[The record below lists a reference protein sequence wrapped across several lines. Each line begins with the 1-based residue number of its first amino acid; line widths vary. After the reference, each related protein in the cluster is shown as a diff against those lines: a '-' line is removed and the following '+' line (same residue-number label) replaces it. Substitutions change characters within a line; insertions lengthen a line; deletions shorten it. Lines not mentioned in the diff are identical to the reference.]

1 MFYVAIDQKIYDD
14 GHGTA
19 TAPAYG
25 LNEFNERYELDPAYA
40 ETLTKRYEDAVLRRN
55 QAARSRLPIGDAV
68 ARATQAFGIQ
78 PCPPCKRRQ
87 EALNQFGDQVAQWWA
102 RGSR

>member
-25 LNEFNERYELDPAYA
+25 LNEFNERYELDSADA
-40 ETLTKRYEDAVLRRN
+40 EALTKRYEDALALRN
-55 QAARSRLPIGDAV
+55 TRSRLPFGDAV
-68 ARATQAFGIQ
+68 ARMTQAVGIQ

-87 EALNQFGDQVAQWWA
+87 AALNQFGDRVADWWH
-102 RGSR
+102 R